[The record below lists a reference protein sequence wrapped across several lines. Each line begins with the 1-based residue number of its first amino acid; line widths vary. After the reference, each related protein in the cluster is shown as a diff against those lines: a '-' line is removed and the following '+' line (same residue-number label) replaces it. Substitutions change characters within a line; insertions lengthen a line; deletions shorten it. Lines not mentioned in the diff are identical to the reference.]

1 MSTETETPTLDQE
14 KVTAKLKAALSFLQK
29 HPDWMAY
36 VNAFVHD
43 VYDVPNLMHFM
54 SNGSTLE
61 QKDQCADRLI
71 QAIKMGN
78 RGLLGDYDVGGEVK
92 PETAPEPEEEPKQEE
107 EPASEPKPTKKKA
120 KTESKPVSTGDR
132 LTDLILENIIPLVE
146 EKIADASVDE
156 GQVHDAVDKIFK
168 EEQRILRK
176 KVDDFLAA
184 VPPREVVVIKTPS
197 ETMELPGRHHYKFG
211 LLTKVTASDVPVFL
225 VGPAGTGKSTAAMD
239 VAKAL
244 GLDYEIM
251 SVGPQTSKG
260 DLFGFKD
267 ANGTYHET
275 GLVRAYRDG
284 KLFLM
289 DEIDAAHPGVLTMIN
304 LLMSNGKIVT
314 PGGTFL
320 RHQDFRFVA
329 AANTF
334 GVGGNRQYVGRNHL
348 DAATLDRFAFIE
360 WPVDEGFEASLIGID
375 KPSPEFEWEVN
386 GATDCSKEEWLLAV
400 TNVRKA
406 VDKLGIRHVVS
417 PRATIYGS
425 RLLDAGIGRG
435 VVESML
441 LFKGLDESDVR
452 KVLDNCRSN

>member
-1 MSTETETPTLDQE
+1 MSTETETLVVDQE
-14 KVTAKLKAALSFLQK
+14 KVTKKLQAALAFLRK
-29 HPDWMAY
+29 HPDWMAHANAY
-36 VNAFVHD
+36 VMDTYNA
-43 VYDVPNLMHFM
+43 PNLMHFM

-61 QKDQCADRLI
+61 QKDECADRLI

-78 RGLLGDYDVGGEVK
+78 RGLLGDFDIGGEVK
-92 PETAPEPEEEPKQEE
+92 PENEPEPEEAPKQEVA
-107 EPASEPKPTKKKA
+107 PASEPKPTKKPKA
-120 KTESKPVSTGDR
+120 PSKPISTGDR
-132 LTDLILENIIPLVE
+132 LTDLILENILPLVE
-146 EKIADASVDE
+146 ERIAESSIDE
-156 GQVHDAVDKIFK
+156 GQVHEAVDKIFK

-184 VPPREVVVIKTPS
+184 VPPREVVVIKTPP
-197 ETMELPGRHHYKFG
+197 ETIELPGRHHFKFG
-211 LLTKVTASDVPVFL
+211 LLTTVVSAEVPAFL

-244 GLDYEIM
+244 GLDYEII

-314 PGGTFL
+314 PGGTFE
-320 RHQDFRFVA
+320 RHKDFRFVA

-360 WPVDEGFEASLIGID
+360 WPIDEGFEASLIGID
-375 KPSPEFEWEVN
+375 KPSREFEWQVN
-386 GATDCSKEEWLLAV
+386 GETDCTKEEWLCTVTEVRNAV
-400 TNVRKA
+400 E
-406 VDKLGIRHVVS
+406 KLGIRHVVS

-425 RLLDAGIGRG
+425 RLLDAGINRDT
-435 VVESML
+435 VKSML

-452 KVLDNCRSN
+452 KVLEHCQQN